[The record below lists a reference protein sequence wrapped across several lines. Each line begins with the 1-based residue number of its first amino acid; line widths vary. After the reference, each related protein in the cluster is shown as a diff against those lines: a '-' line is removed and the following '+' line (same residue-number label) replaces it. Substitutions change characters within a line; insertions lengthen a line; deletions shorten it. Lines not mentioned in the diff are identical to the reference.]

1 MLLGKRINM
10 LIEDFNCTETNLSC
24 LEIWLK
30 IRATSV
36 VESTLDFSVKQC
48 IKSVHFNVKCNL

>member
-36 VESTLDFSVKQC
+36 VESTLDFSVK
-48 IKSVHFNVKCNL
+48 